1 MKSIDWITRQ
11 INWKALNF
19 SVYFEILISY
29 FMPFK
34 VDEYEY
40 QVGFPFPFLTIYD
53 KPIIHANLF
62 STMLIDEFRLAIN
75 LLIVYFA
82 TILLLK
88 LYKKVKI
95 SK

>member
-1 MKSIDWITRQ
+1 MKSIDWIIKQ
-11 INWKALNF
+11 INWKVLNF

-40 QVGFPFPFLTIYD
+40 QVGFPLPFLTVYD

-62 STMLIDEFRLAIN
+62 STIHINGFRLAIN
-75 LLIVYFA
+75 LLIVYFV

-88 LYKKVKI
+88 RYNKVKI
-95 SK
+95 SR